1 MSDLS
6 LRGACELAALIRKR
20 EISSRELT
28 DHYLS
33 RIDELNPK
41 LNAVVTLDS
50 DRARKRAG
58 EADKALARGESWGP
72 LHGLPITVKDT
83 FETAGIRTTAGAPM
97 LSGHVPN
104 ADAVSVARL
113 RAAGAVLLGKSNT
126 PLFAGDGQT
135 YNAIFGTTN
144 NPWDLTRSPGGS
156 SGGAAAAIAAGL
168 SALELGSDIGGSIR
182 SPAHCCGVY
191 GIKPTHGIVP
201 LRGHIP
207 GPPGALAE
215 ADIGVA
221 GPIARCADDL
231 DLALSVL
238 AGPAD
243 ERKIAW
249 RLELPPPRKS
259 ALREYRVAAW
269 LDDPVAPVDCEVRA
283 PLEAALDSLRRAGV
297 RIDDRARPDIDFT
310 RALRTYVRLLMP
322 LMTSGMPPEQFAELS
337 KQADSAPA
345 DSTDPAVAMAQA
357 ITLRHRDWLAMH
369 EDRERFRLIWAS
381 FFRDYDVLLC
391 PPMAVAAIAHDHSEP
406 MEARTIPVN
415 GVPHPYF
422 SALIAWAGLIG
433 MAYLPSTCA
442 PVGATA
448 GGLPVGVQVVGPY
461 LEDRTTIDFAR
472 KLGELV
478 GGFKR
483 PPGY

>member
-1 MSDLS
+1 MSELS
-6 LRGACELAALIRKR
+6 FRGACELTALIRKR

-50 DRARKRAG
+50 DRARKRASD
-58 EADKALARGESWGP
+58 ADRALARGESWGP

-83 FETAGIRTTAGAPM
+83 FETAGIRTTAGAPV
-97 LSGHVPN
+97 LSGHVPT

-113 RAAGAVLLGKSNT
+113 QAAGAVLLGKTNT
-126 PLFAGDGQT
+126 PLFAGDSQT

-144 NPWDLTRSPGGS
+144 NPWDLARSPGGS

-215 ADIGVA
+215 TDIAAA
-221 GPIARCADDL
+221 GPIARSAADL

-238 AGPAD
+238 AGPAE
-243 ERKIAW
+243 ERKLAW
-249 RLELPPPRKS
+249 RLELPSPRKS
-259 ALREYRVAAW
+259 RLSDYRVAAW
-269 LDDPVAPVDCEVRA
+269 LDDPVAPVDSEVRTR
-283 PLEAALDSLRRAGV
+283 LEATVDSLRRAGV
-297 RIDDRARPDIDFT
+297 RVDEHARPDIDFT
-310 RALRTYVRLLMP
+310 RAMRTYVRLLMP
-322 LMTSGMPPEQFAELS
+322 LMTSGMRPEQLAELA
-337 KQADSAPA
+337 KLADSATA
-345 DSTDPAVAMAQA
+345 DSPDPAVAMAQA
-357 ITLRHRDWLAMH
+357 MTLRHRDWLTMH

-381 FFRDYDVLLC
+381 FFCDYDVLLC
-391 PPMAVAAIAHDHSEP
+391 PPMSVAAIAHDHSEP
-406 MEARTIPVN
+406 LEARTVPVN
-415 GVPHPYF
+415 GVPLVYCRL
-422 SALIAWAGLIG
+422 SL
-433 MAYLPSTCA
+433 
-442 PVGATA
+442 
-448 GGLPVGVQVVGPY
+448 Q
-461 LEDRTTIDFAR
+461 RQ
-472 KLGELV
+472 GEL
-478 GGFKR
+478 GGSARSSPGRAR
-483 PPGY
+483 P